1 MIGTGFL
8 FQTHW
13 DKKLLHLR
21 VTSHLIMYD
30 QLYVKKRRRRKIA
43 AIVALFSAIG
53 VTALVIVAFLG
64 RTVGSFTIS
73 LRNTDVSLSLSEK
86 ADFNNPS
93 SYIHLPN
100 LKGLRETTYESILA
114 KGVDLLDSDKTDYY
128 YGQDVD
134 EQGNMVS
141 LEFIKCTFYIRNT
154 GNSSAQYNLSINI
167 TDRTESKE
175 DNSENVRILD
185 DTLRVMVFENDASVE
200 GSHEKTVY
208 AKEAK
213 SPLSHK
219 DINGNPTSREFIG
232 EPSYTYQEDEA
243 HPLAE
248 SFLSGKTVAKYT
260 AKDFRKGDVKRY
272 TIVLWLEGFD
282 PESKPDQPYPKD
294 ATIKLGVNIAAYENP
309 ENE

>member
-30 QLYVKKRRRRKIA
+30 QLYVKKRRRRKVA
-43 AIVALFSAIG
+43 ALVALFSAIG

-260 AKDFRKGDVKRY
+260 AQNFKKGDVKRY

>member
-86 ADFNNPS
+86 ADFNKPS
-93 SYIHLPN
+93 SYINVPN
-100 LKGLRETTYESILA
+100 LYGLRETTYESILA

-260 AKDFRKGDVKRY
+260 AQNFKKGDVKRY